1 MSSQN
6 NFSDG
11 KHDEYLGE
19 HALILYDNIRNYKF
33 ILAITAYYSNR
44 PQAVYGS
51 LFIPT
56 CLFIAAPE
64 YKYYAVNVEGFGI
77 LSFDAIQYETDTQC
91 RVRNSSKYSI
101 GIYGVK

>member
-6 NFSDG
+6 PLDG

-19 HALILYDNIRNYKF
+19 HALILCDNIRNYKF
-33 ILAITAYYSNR
+33 IWVITAYYSKT

-56 CLFIAAPE
+56 SLFTAAPE
-64 YKYYAVNVEGFGI
+64 YKHYAVGVGGSDNFK
-77 LSFDAIQYETDTQC
+77 FDAVQYETDTQC
-91 RVRNSSKYSI
+91 RVRNLSAYPI